1 MLDLRDCMDF
11 LDLTDEE
18 IEALAM
24 HEHVPLIV
32 ASELGSYLLQS
43 PDGVPMIKRAIIDD
57 IEEAEAR
64 GDEAQATR
72 LRATLAHFVATH
84 PLRKTVST
92 ETSDNEPGK
101 D

>member
-1 MLDLRDCMDF
+1 MDF

-32 ASELGSYLLQS
+32 ASELGSYLLQT
-43 PDGVPMIKRAIIDD
+43 PDGIPMIKRAIIDD
-57 IEEAEAR
+57 IEEAEER
-64 GDEAQATR
+64 GDTTQATR

-84 PLRKTVST
+84 PLRETVSV
-92 ETSDNEPGK
+92 ERSNNEPGR

>member
-1 MLDLRDCMDF
+1 MDF

-43 PDGVPMIKRAIIDD
+43 PDGIPMIKRAIIDD
-57 IEEAEAR
+57 IEEAEGR
-64 GDEAQATR
+64 GDTAQATR

-84 PLRKTVST
+84 PLRESVSAQGSNDEADT
-92 ETSDNEPGK
+92 D
-101 D
+101 